1 MKRFLTILCATV
13 LLTAALCVTAS
24 ASDFDSAA
32 QELSA
37 IGIFRGDSSGFALD
51 RSPTRSEAAIML
63 VRLYGAEEEAK
74 AQYAAGKITHPFT
87 DVSET
92 TAPYAAWLRTN
103 GIVNGTS
110 DTTFGSSRP
119 CTAQNYVVFL
129 LRALGYRDGTDF
141 QYAQALEFAAA
152 HGLFD
157 TSMFSGTFLRDDL
170 AAVTY
175 QALGCDLKGG
185 ETYLL
190 ASLIKSGAVDAA
202 AAKPITDKIEAY
214 RALVKSSSDLGDALD
229 VNLTGKVQMDMAVSG
244 TADGEKVNETVSMP
258 VDMSGRI
265 QMILTGNPQMAVTM
279 TGSAM
284 GEKTDSS
291 IWMKDGWMYFRTGDQ
306 RYKTDASELMD
317 QFMGTYR
324 QLVEAGAGQ
333 FSAVML
339 PFLDSITVSR
349 SGADTVYTL
358 KLNSALSSLMDDA
371 MGLMSGG
378 ALSALPG
385 EMDMDMDM
393 DISDCVYTYTLTGAG
408 KLKTVTAAMK
418 MSMNIQVAEDAANTM
433 TVQAAAGVDMQ
444 MTVNA
449 SGASVKVNFPSDL
462 AGFPE
467 LAGGADV
474 PAAA

>member
-1 MKRFLTILCATV
+1 MKRFLTILCATF
-13 LLTAALCVTAS
+13 LLTAALCATAS

-32 QELSA
+32 RELSA
-37 IGIFRGDSSGFALD
+37 IGIFRGDGSGFALD

-74 AQYAAGKITHPFT
+74 AQYAAGEITHPFT

-110 DTTFGSSRP
+110 DTTFGSSQP

-152 HGLFD
+152 RGLFD

-175 QALGCDLKGG
+175 QALGCDLKDG

-190 ASLIKSGAVDAA
+190 DSLIKSGAVDAA
-202 AAKPITDKIEAY
+202 AAKPITNKIEAY
-214 RALVKSSSDLGDALD
+214 RALTESSSALGDALD
-229 VNLTGKVQMDMAVSG
+229 VNLTGKVRMDITVSG

-258 VDMSGRI
+258 VDMTGRI
-265 QMILTGNPQMAVTM
+265 QMLLADTPQMAVTM

-284 GEKTDSS
+284 GEKADSS
-291 IWMKDGWMYFRTGDQ
+291 IWLRDGWMYFQTGDQ

-317 QFMGTYR
+317 QFMDTYR

-339 PFLDSITVSR
+339 PFMDSITVSR
-349 SGADTVYTL
+349 SGSDTVYTL
-358 KLNSALSSLMDDA
+358 KLNNALSSLLDDA
-371 MGLMSGG
+371 MDLMSSGV
-378 ALSALPG
+378 LDALPG
-385 EMDMDMDM
+385 EMDMKL
-393 DISDCVYTYTLTGAG
+393 DISDCVYTYTLTSAG
-408 KLKTVTAAMK
+408 SLKTVTAAMK
-418 MSMNIQVAEDAANTM
+418 MGMDMQMTEDAANTM
-433 TVQAAAGVDMQ
+433 AVQAAVDVDMQ
-444 MTVNA
+444 MAVNA
-449 SGASVKVNFPSDL
+449 SGTSVKVDFP
-462 AGFPE
+462 AGLDSFPE
-467 LAGGADV
+467 LIGGADA
-474 PAAA
+474 PATAA